1 MIRRLST
8 RRTVARQLTAS
19 DADFLCLEGGFQSG
33 NIALLVTVAPAPDGG
48 TLTLEDVRARVAERL
63 PDIPLF
69 SWRLHRVALDL
80 DHPYWVEA
88 TDVEVAFHVREMQLP
103 PQSDN
108 ETVAVAVARETVR
121 PMDRSRPLWEIH
133 VMHGLPG
140 GETGLLLKLHHS
152 GADGESAV
160 EIVRLLVDTPS
171 RATSMPAVGAAVE
184 SSDIQLIGRGVVRC
198 AQYLI
203 RRLIDLGRR
212 FNSGGPEA
220 GKGARR
226 EEERVDPPTTS
237 FNHLLTATRVFAF
250 GRIPLVEVK
259 KIRRRNGFTTN
270 DVVVAIYTGAVR
282 RWLLAHDELPSS
294 PLITMLPHSTRRKED
309 RIAFGNRFGFSVAP
323 FHTEETDPV
332 QRLRL
337 THDSLQSAGETQQTL
352 PGEHRSVPDEERAP
366 PILAR
371 ARKKV
376 RPVAIMGRQNLIVS
390 TVPGPPRPVWFAGA
404 EVTGIFPCSLL
415 FDGVGLNVT
424 SIIYGGHAHF
434 GMVADEAQVPDV
446 WRVAGWIH
454 ESLDELDKL
463 GSDPIAR

>member
-1 MIRRLST
+1 
-8 RRTVARQLTAS
+8 
-19 DADFLCLEGGFQSG
+19 
-33 NIALLVTVAPAPDGG
+33 
-48 TLTLEDVRARVAERL
+48 
-63 PDIPLF
+63 
-69 SWRLHRVALDL
+69 LDL

-88 TDVEVAFHVREMQLP
+88 GDVEVVYHVREMQLP
-103 PQSDN
+103 RQSDT
-108 ETVAVAVARETVR
+108 ETIAVAVAREMVR

-160 EIVRLLVDTPS
+160 EVVRLLVDTPG
-171 RATSMPAVGAAVE
+171 RATSMAAVGTAVE
-184 SSDIQLIGRGVVRC
+184 SSDMRLIGRGVLRC

-203 RRLIDLGRR
+203 RRVIHLGRR
-212 FNSGGPEA
+212 LTPAGPEA
-220 GKGARR
+220 GRGARR
-226 EEERVDPPTTS
+226 VAEERADPPTTS
-237 FNHLLTATRVFAF
+237 FNHSLTATRVFAF

-259 KIRRRNGFTTN
+259 RIRRRNGFSTN

-332 QRLRL
+332 ERLRL
-337 THDSLQSAGETQQTL
+337 THDSLQTAGDPQQTL
-352 PGEHRSVPDEERAP
+352 AGEHRSVPDEERAP

-376 RPVAIMGRQNLIVS
+376 RPVAMMGRQNLIVS
-390 TVPGPPRPVWFAGA
+390 TVPGPPLPVQFAGA
-404 EVTGIFPCSLL
+404 EVTGIFPCSVL

-424 SIIYGGHAHF
+424 SIIYRGHAHF
-434 GMVADEAQVPDV
+434 GMVADEAHVPDV
-446 WRVAGWIH
+446 WRVADWIH
-454 ESLDELDKL
+454 ESLDELDNL